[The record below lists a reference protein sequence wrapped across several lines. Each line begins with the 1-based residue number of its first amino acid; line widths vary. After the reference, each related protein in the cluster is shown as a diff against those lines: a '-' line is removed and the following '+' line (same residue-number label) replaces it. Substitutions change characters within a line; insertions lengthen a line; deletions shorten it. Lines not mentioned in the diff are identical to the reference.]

1 MTKQDLVLPMPVGS
15 PGASG
20 VVGIA
25 RVGGLCV
32 HGDALLTRQ
41 LCLGVATQRLLGW
54 TAGRPGHVV
63 VELEVINWLAQEVD
77 RGGELSAVRLESDP
91 GGAR

>member
-32 HGDALLTRQ
+32 HGDAVPPGK
-41 LCLGVATQRLLGW
+41 LGSGRRRGCS
-54 TAGRPGHVV
+54 AGPLADAVRGV
-63 VELEVINWLAQEVD
+63 VELEAINWLAQEAD
-77 RGGELSAVRLESDP
+77 RRGELSAVRLESDP

>member
-1 MTKQDLVLPMPVGS
+1 MPVGP

-25 RVGGLCV
+25 RVGGLRV
-32 HGDALLTRQ
+32 HGDAVPPRQ
-41 LCLGVATQRLLGW
+41 LGSGQHRGRSAGPLADAVRGVA
-54 TAGRPGHVV
+54 
-63 VELEVINWLAQEVD
+63 ELEAINRLAQEAD